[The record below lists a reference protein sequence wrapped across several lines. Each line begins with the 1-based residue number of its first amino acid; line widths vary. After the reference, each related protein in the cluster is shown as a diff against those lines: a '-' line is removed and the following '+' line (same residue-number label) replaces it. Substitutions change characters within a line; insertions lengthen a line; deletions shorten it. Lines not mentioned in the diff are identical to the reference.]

1 MNTNEKL
8 REALEWAINEC
19 KEREDGGEYLGEG
32 SDPAFENIRWCLQE
46 ALALPRRNCDVG
58 TAEEQVKRWDE
69 FCIYHHASWK
79 PGLPIAQP
87 CNCPCYKDNQCNRFE
102 WAQLPYEEV
111 KE

>member
-58 TAEEQVKRWDE
+58 TAEEQADRMKEYCHDKRYCDE
-69 FCIYHHASWK
+69 CPLLRAK
-79 PGLPIAQP
+79 
-87 CNCPCYKDNQCNRFE
+87 NCEVE
-102 WAQLPYEEV
+102 WSQLPYEEV
-111 KE
+111 K